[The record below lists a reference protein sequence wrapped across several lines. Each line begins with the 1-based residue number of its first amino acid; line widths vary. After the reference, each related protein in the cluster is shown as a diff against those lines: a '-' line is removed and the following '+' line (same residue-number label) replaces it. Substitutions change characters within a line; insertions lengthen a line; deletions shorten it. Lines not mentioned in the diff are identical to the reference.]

1 MTFGYE
7 TLVDSGEG
15 DFVCLGNFQSPTSKD
30 ILLVKENKLL
40 LYTFSDS
47 FASVLDN
54 FNPESLNNLSQKN
67 KLKFVQEYKFS
78 SSISSCNVL
87 KQLLYFPNLHDS
99 DSLGPVKGVDEGS
112 KASDKNEY
120 LDGIIILSDGNV
132 TIYYFNILN
141 CEFKSLFQFDH
152 QEEEVD
158 EVLDTNYEYSDMLVV
173 YHKDW
178 VIDNKLANDDKIY
191 IKNYLIIYT
200 YKQFHLNFLLLNSYF
215 HYKGNCSELNSTNKT
230 SDSPKSKDSSRR
242 NSNEQENDKYK
253 SPYLILSNYIKMDLK
268 EKFNLNKN
276 SLVKAISFIDN
287 YHTPIL
293 GVLTTNYPEFIS
305 NHNVTHESKEDKLH
319 VENQL
324 ENCISV
330 INSLFIL
337 NIDLVLININI
348 LNRMDDIPMNT
359 VYLRGLVYNNFIGF
373 IMCNNDLI
381 YWFNMFSSDFYYQFI
396 NYYSLDLKPRQ
407 GSHIIDNRKMNLELY
422 DYRLETTKSKSGGF
436 DVLLLP
442 EKDNGEP
449 AYLGKFE
456 YDDDIVDIKWQ
467 KFKQLNEEPFYVN
480 DFDIEFLDENNMLV
494 VNTNNINLLQATILT
509 RGLEESED
517 PRLVNLES
525 IKSLGFIK
533 HLNYYHF
540 NPNKLI
546 NDNQENRNQ
555 IHPNTDHFCLNT
567 YNLAEDEAC
576 YMVGIRN
583 DKNIVK
589 LSNKKM
595 LYLKAYIRAD
605 DKFTIN
611 RNKMCNN
618 NRAIEPKDNKLKIS
632 NIGTEDVL
640 NDKLMDKVKSVKFV
654 AEFIAVLYTNDQL
667 HKYNVNEFGAQNT
680 SKQSKSTKSKKNT
693 TNASKVEVGVKM
705 FNTLEHK
712 NNAYLTYLTLNN
724 YLYLYN
730 LNYNF
735 IVFKLN
741 NLLHLNNTV
750 MPQVYNYDAILHEAE
765 QEMTGG
771 DSEHGYRLKD
781 NDSESN
787 NQKLNSS
794 KTKSK
799 LEIMEEIVA
808 SHMIVK
814 EDQVYMMLLISG
826 YPLYI
831 YKLVDVSRKLKRRFC
846 YFKLVKHNQIAP
858 FPSLLLNHDNVV
870 YKLNPKIEEVIN
882 DNNQIFAYPLL
893 EVDSDTTLSVC
904 DGSEVNKDMNGRS
917 VPNAE
922 VVNNMYR
929 DRFREFYKRSS
940 LLFLTSN
947 YNRLYLHKLS
957 LINPTNLT
965 SDDGSDDYSVRYLVT
980 NNYLFCY
987 DNNKLYLYN
996 TRDTQIE
1003 HYFKRNY
1010 NNLNFN
1016 DFNIHL
1022 FNSETNTEK
1031 GVKSKEVDLVIDT
1044 TDTNTNSVDGDEG
1057 VVDNYMYKVVKS
1069 DKINNM
1075 NLLTVSNYYYVYKNN
1090 TVRRFTTLNG
1100 KSRFINGTMNSYTGV
1115 MDYSDGELGRLIS
1128 IVVNVGENVLNNLY
1142 NMLNVRNRLQN
1153 FHKNNDNI
1161 VRDKKNF
1168 INKQLK
1174 LFIQYYQH
1182 LKSTQN
1188 GSSEFGNAV
1197 KISEGFDP
1205 DALVPEDYI
1214 IILFISN
1221 NDLKIISYYKL
1232 ESFEKVL
1239 SLNFGLIK
1247 THEYLLAGTCTNLG
1261 EYVESKSNLI
1271 VLDYMSTKNTGDA
1284 NYSTVYSADSVTI
1297 TDVVGDLFKNVS
1309 PMKLYLKRTFL
1320 YPITFISTLNNKTS
1334 IINDLIKNKEINLQ
1348 ILEEQEEEDSSAA
1361 EESGVEEKGLKR
1373 KLDNAENYG
1382 VDSSVTNN
1390 GTNINNNSTVPSLSH
1405 DENNLIIHSVGSNI
1419 YIHELKGKNIIKGA
1433 FNDLYTTISAVSIFN
1448 NFLLIGDVLKGLSLF
1463 MYIYN
1468 KNNDNKNI
1476 IKISSTDP
1484 KINLPILS
1492 CAPLIEDNL
1501 TFMATDNNQHL
1512 LQFIHYNLYNTNKD
1526 KLMLVSGTK
1535 FNNNIT
1541 QLLSTNQKNVLFG
1554 VSSSGCI
1561 YRIIMK
1567 NDRVFSLI
1575 KKMET
1580 LISKENTLTLTSD
1593 LYYLQLNS
1601 IKNTTLSLDS
1611 IKEVF
1616 HETSE
1621 YHKSFLG
1628 KLNLNQPTSLYDL
1641 LNFLYHQLFS
1651 M

>member
-15 DFVCLGNFQSPTSKD
+15 DFVCLGNFQSPNSKD

-47 FASVLDN
+47 FTDVLDN
-54 FNPESLNNLSQKN
+54 FDPKSLNNLNQEKII
-67 KLKFVQEYKFS
+67 KLVQEYKFP
-78 SSISSCNVL
+78 SSISSCSVL
-87 KQLLYFPNLHDS
+87 KQLLYFPNLHDCNS
-99 DSLGPVKGVDEGS
+99 VGSLKGEDEDPKG
-112 KASDKNEY
+112 SDKNDY
-120 LDGIIILSDGNV
+120 LDGIIILAEGDV
-132 TIYYFNILN
+132 MIYYFNILN
-141 CEFKSLFQFDH
+141 CEFKLLFQFDG

-158 EVLDTNYEYSDMLVV
+158 EVLDTNYEYTDMLVV

-200 YKQFHLNFLLLNSYF
+200 HKQFELKFLLLNSYF
-215 HYKGNCSELNSTNKT
+215 HYKSSFGELNSPKNKT
-230 SDSPKSKDSSRR
+230 NESPKGKESGRR
-242 NSNEQENDKYK
+242 NSNEQENEKYK

-293 GVLTTNYPEFIS
+293 GVLTTNYPEYIS
-305 NHNVTHESKEDKLH
+305 NHNVTHEVQEVGSLQP
-319 VENQL
+319 ENQL

-381 YWFNMFSSDFYYQFI
+381 YWFNMFSSHFYYQFM
-396 NYYSLDLKPRQ
+396 NFYSLDVKPRQ
-407 GSHIIDNRKMNLELY
+407 GSHIVDNRKMNLELY
-422 DYRLETTKSKSGGF
+422 DYRLQTTRFKSGGF
-436 DVLLLP
+436 DVLLFP
-442 EKDNGEP
+442 EKNNGDP

-456 YDDDIVDIKWQ
+456 YSDDIVDIKWE
-467 KFKQLNEEPFYVN
+467 KLNQLNNEETFYVN
-480 DFDIEFLDENNMLV
+480 DFDIWFIDENNMLV
-494 VNTNNINLLQATILT
+494 VNTNNINLLQSTILT
-509 RGLEESED
+509 RGVELED
-517 PRLVNLES
+517 ARLVNLET

-540 NPNKLI
+540 NPNKLT
-546 NDNQENRNQ
+546 DGDQENRNQ

-567 YNLAEDEAC
+567 NNVSEDEKC

-589 LSNKKM
+589 LSSKKM
-595 LYLKAYIRAD
+595 LYLKVYIKAD
-605 DKFTIN
+605 GKFTIN

-618 NRAIEPKDNKLKIS
+618 NRLVEAKDNRLKIR
-632 NIGTEDVL
+632 NIGTEEVL
-640 NDKLMDKVKSVKFV
+640 NDELTNKVKTVKFV
-654 AEFIAVLYTNDQL
+654 EEFIAVLYNNDQL
-667 HKYNVNEFGAQNT
+667 HKYHVSEFEGQNAN
-680 SKQSKSTKSKKNT
+680 KQSKSVKSKKSVSNL
-693 TNASKVEVGVKM
+693 SKVEAGVKM
-705 FNTLEHK
+705 FNTLERK
-712 NNAYLTYLTLNN
+712 NNAYLTYLTFNN
-724 YLYLYN
+724 CLYLYN
-730 LNYNF
+730 LNSNF
-735 IVFKLN
+735 VVLKLT
-741 NLLHLNNTV
+741 NLLQLNNTI
-750 MPQVYNYDAILHEAE
+750 MPEVYNYDAMIHGESE
-765 QEMTGG
+765 YEMSGG
-771 DSEHGYRLKD
+771 DFENTRSMET
-781 NDSESN
+781 NNNESSRN
-787 NQKLNSS
+787 FNSS
-794 KTKSK
+794 RTKSK
-799 LEIMEEIVA
+799 LEIEEEIV
-808 SHMIVK
+808 SSYMIFK
-814 EDQVYMMLLISG
+814 EEEVYMMLLVTG

-831 YKLVDVSRKLKRRFC
+831 YKFVDVSKKLRRNFC
-846 YFKLVKHNQIAP
+846 YFKLVKHNQIVP
-858 FPSLLLNHDNVV
+858 FPSVLLNHDDVV
-870 YKLNPKIEEVIN
+870 YKLKPKIEEVIN
-882 DNNQIFAYPLL
+882 DNNQIYAYPLL
-893 EVDSDTTLSVC
+893 EVDSDSSLSIC
-904 DGSEVNKDMNGRS
+904 GDSDEETNGKS
-917 VPNAE
+917 VPNSE
-922 VVNNMYR
+922 FINNLFR
-929 DRFREFYKRSS
+929 DRFREFYKKNP
-940 LLFLTSN
+940 LLNLTSKN
-947 YNRLYLHKLS
+947 SKLYIHKVS
-957 LINPTNLT
+957 LINPTNLAPE
-965 SDDGSDDYSVRYLVT
+965 SENERSSVRYLFK
-980 NNYLFCY
+980 NNYLFCAE
-987 DNNKLYLYN
+987 NNKLYIYD
-996 TRDTQIE
+996 TRESQIE
-1003 HYFKRNY
+1003 YYFKTKY
-1010 NNLNFN
+1010 SNLNFN
-1016 DFNIHL
+1016 DFNIHIL
-1022 FNSETNTEK
+1022 NAEIKVGNE
-1031 GVKSKEVDLVIDT
+1031 VKSKELDVVID
-1044 TDTNTNSVDGDEG
+1044 DREDAEKLGGSGEELVE
-1057 VVDNYMYKVVKS
+1057 NYIYRVIKS
-1069 DKINNM
+1069 DKISNM

-1090 TVRRFTTLNG
+1090 NVRRYTNLNE
-1100 KSRFINGTMNSYTGV
+1100 KQRFSNGVMNTYTGV
-1115 MDYSDGELGRLIS
+1115 IDYSGELGRLIS
-1128 IVVNVGENVLNNLY
+1128 IVVEVGENVLNNLY
-1142 NMLNVRNRLQN
+1142 NMLNVRNKLQN

-1161 VRDKKNF
+1161 VKDKKNF

-1182 LKSTQN
+1182 LKGKQN
-1188 GSSEFGNAV
+1188 GDGAEVSED
-1197 KISEGFDP
+1197 FD
-1205 DALVPEDYI
+1205 ANSLVQEDYI

-1221 NDLKIISYYKL
+1221 NDVKIISYYKL

-1271 VLDYMSTKNTGDA
+1271 VLDFMSIKNVGEG

-1297 TDVVGDLFKNVS
+1297 TDVVGDVFRNVN

-1348 ILEEQEEEDSSAA
+1348 ILEEEEEEDARAA
-1361 EESGVEEKGLKR
+1361 EGKGVKR
-1373 KLDNAENYG
+1373 KLDNRTGAG
-1382 VDSSVTNN
+1382 VDLSLRNN
-1390 GTNINNNSTVPSLSH
+1390 DSKTSNSDNAPSLSH

-1492 CAPLIEDNL
+1492 CAPLIEENL
-1501 TFMATDNNQHL
+1501 TFMASDNNQHL

-1526 KLMLVSGTK
+1526 KLMLVSGTRL
-1535 FNNNIT
+1535 NNNIT
-1541 QLLSTNQKNVLFG
+1541 QLLSTNQKNILFG
-1554 VSSSGCI
+1554 VTSSGCI

-1567 NDRVFSLI
+1567 NDKVFNLI
-1575 KKMET
+1575 KKMEA
-1580 LISKENTLTLTSD
+1580 LITKEPQLTLTSD
-1593 LYYLQLNS
+1593 LYHLQLNS

-1616 HETSE
+1616 HENSE
-1621 YHKSFLG
+1621 YHKTFLS
-1628 KLNLNQPTSLYDL
+1628 KLNLNQRTSLYDL
-1641 LNFLYHQLFS
+1641 LNFLHHQLFS